1 MKTAGRVAGGPVRKQ
16 EGNMIDSKKY
26 DAELRK
32 MAEALA
38 REQTS
43 QFPESL
49 KKLTPEE
56 TQRTLHELRV
66 HQIELEL
73 QNEELRAAQS
83 EIDAARARYFNLY
96 DLAPVGYCTISE
108 EGMILEANLSVASLL
123 EVFRNTLINQLFSNF
138 IFKEDQD
145 LYYHHRNNLFG
156 KNEPHY
162 FDLRMLKKDGTVFWA
177 HLVGNVS
184 QIQDNKIDQVADGT
198 SVCHVVLSDITE
210 RKKAEQAVQ
219 EKMDELERF
228 HKLTVGR
235 ELTMIEL
242 KKEVNGLLKKMGQEE
257 KYKIV

>member
-1 MKTAGRVAGGPVRKQ
+1 
-16 EGNMIDSKKY
+16 MIDSKKY

-32 MAEALA
+32 RAEAHV

-49 KKLTPEE
+49 KKLAPEE

-108 EGMILEANLSVASLL
+108 KGKILEANLSAASLL
-123 EVFRNTLINQLFSNF
+123 GVFRSTLINQHFSHF
-138 IFKEDQD
+138 ILREDQD
-145 LYYHHRNNLFG
+145 LYYHYRNNLFG
-156 KNEPHY
+156 KNEPQS
-162 FDLRMLKKDGTVFWA
+162 FELRMLKNDGTVFWA
-177 HLVGNVS
+177 HLLATGM
-184 QIQDNKIDQVADGT
+184 QTQDNRTAQVADST

>member
-1 MKTAGRVAGGPVRKQ
+1 
-16 EGNMIDSKKY
+16 MIDSKKY

-32 MAEALA
+32 RAEVLA
-38 REQTS
+38 QEQTS
-43 QFPESL
+43 HVPELL
-49 KKLTPEE
+49 KKLTPGEI
-56 TQRTLHELRV
+56 QRTLHELRV
-66 HQIELEL
+66 HQFELEI

-108 EGMILEANLSVASLL
+108 KGMILEANLSAASLL
-123 EVFRNTLINQLFSNF
+123 GVFRSTLINQHFSHF
-138 IFKEDQD
+138 ILREDQD
-145 LYYHHRNNLFG
+145 LYYHYRNNLFG
-156 KNEPHY
+156 KNEPQS
-162 FDLRMLKKDGTVFWA
+162 FELRMLKNDGTVFWA
-177 HLVGNVS
+177 HLVATGM
-184 QIQDNKIDQVADGT
+184 QTQDNRKAQVADGT

-210 RKKAEQAVQ
+210 RKMAEQAIQ
-219 EKMDELERF
+219 EKIDELERF